1 MKRIV
6 ITIILCTTLVFS
18 GVRRTVPLD
27 HPTIQSAI
35 YASSLGDTV
44 LVLPG
49 TYYENINFRGRNIV
63 VTSRFFENGDTQ
75 FIQSTIINGSMPSH
89 PDTASCVLIVSGET
103 SSAVLQG
110 FTVTGGKGTRWTD
123 EHGAGVYRE
132 GGGILLAVSS
142 PTIRHNLIIAN
153 AIFNANNVSSTGGGG
168 MRIGDGGGIVEHNV
182 IMDNKAMYGAGVV
195 LNYCSGTVVRN
206 NIIAENSVRSYVP
219 GKPSYGGGGLWIGYP
234 RPGDTAPNI
243 IENNTIIG
251 NVALDEPTSS
261 YLSGRGGAMVV
272 HGNSKVVVRNNII
285 TENHASGIYG
295 PVTALTP
302 LVLAEYNAVTGGYPG
317 TGNIDA
323 VPLFADSA
331 YLPSAASPTVDA
343 GDPAVQFNDPSVAG
357 TALLPSRGTSRND
370 IGAYGGSGSAFF
382 PPFGTSSLLMPS
394 ERINFGNT
402 LPGRTLSVAVV
413 FVNTGTLPVTVDSV
427 SLSSAELSL
436 SQTASFTI
444 PPGHRAN
451 PSLVWKPVVQKALTE
466 SLKVY
471 HNGKK
476 GPNPYTIAIRGNA
489 VPVAVMN
496 VDLSEHN
503 FGSIDINTVKKDTVV
518 HVKNK
523 GTGQDSVI
531 VSLNNGGINPADAVT
546 IAPLILKLA
555 PGDSLPV
562 TFTLFPRSIKRSITG
577 VYAPRIV
584 LRSTRG
590 ADTAAVEKLMRFRL
604 TGTLGVDEKAL
615 TPTRFMLAQNYP
627 NPFNPGTMMMFT
639 VDGNGEQQ
647 TSLEVFDMLGKRVKV
662 LFNGM
667 AKGGTE
673 YRLRFDASYLAG
685 GVYFARLTSGGQRMV
700 RTMHL
705 IK

>member
-1 MKRIV
+1 MKATV
-6 ITIILCTTLVFS
+6 ITVILCTTLVFS

-35 YASSLGDTV
+35 NASSHGDTV
-44 LVLPG
+44 VVQPG

-75 FIQSTIINGSMPSH
+75 FIHSTIINGSMPSH

-110 FTVTGGKGTRWTD
+110 FTLTGGKGTRWTD

-142 PTIRHNLIIAN
+142 PTIRHNVIVAN

-182 IMDNKAMYGAGVV
+182 IMENKAMYGAGIV

-251 NVALDEPTSS
+251 NVALDEPTAS

-272 HGNSKVVVRNNII
+272 HGNSKVIVRNNII

-317 TGNIDA
+317 TGNVDV

-331 YLPSAASPTVDA
+331 YLPSVASPTVDA
-343 GDPAVQFNDPSVAG
+343 GDPEAMFNDPSVGG
-357 TALLPSRGTSRND
+357 TALLPARGTSRND
-370 IGAYGGSGSAFF
+370 IGAYGGAGSAFF
-382 PPFGTSSLLMPS
+382 APFGAASLLMPF
-394 ERINFGNT
+394 ERLNFGNV
-402 LPGRTLSVAVV
+402 LPGDSIALPMP
-413 FVNTGTLPVTVDSV
+413 FVNTGTVMVTVDSV
-427 SLSSAELSL
+427 SLSSSELSL
-436 SQTASFTI
+436 NQPASFTI
-444 PPGHRAN
+444 LSGHRAN
-451 PSLVWKPVVQKALTE
+451 ASLVWKPVAQKTLME
-466 SLKVY
+466 SLRVY

-476 GPNPYTIAIRGNA
+476 GPNPYTVAVRGNS
-489 VPVAVMN
+489 VPVAVMS

-503 FGSIDINTVKKDTVV
+503 FGSLDINMVQKDTVV
-518 HVKNK
+518 HVKNN
-523 GTGQDSVI
+523 GTGPDSVI
-531 VSLNNGGINPADAVT
+531 VSLNSGGINPAGAVSVT
-546 IAPLILKLA
+546 PSVLKLA

-590 ADTAAVEKLMRFRL
+590 ADTAFVEKIMRFRL
-604 TGTLGVDEKAL
+604 TGTLEVEEKGLA
-615 TPTRFMLAQNYP
+615 PARFMLAQNYP
-627 NPFNPGTMMMFT
+627 NPFNPGTMLMFT
-639 VDGNGEQQ
+639 VNGDGEQQ
-647 TSLEVFDMLGKRVKV
+647 TSLEVFDMLGKRVSV
-662 LFNGM
+662 LFSGM
-667 AKGGTE
+667 AQSGTE
-673 YRLRFDASYLAG
+673 YRLRFDASDLAG
-685 GVYFARLTSGGQRMV
+685 GVYFARLTSGSQRMV